1 MIKNLSPYYITIP
14 FVSPT
19 SGLTCTAY
27 TLQVFIW
34 DGLKTSVPAEPIYE
48 IRKQNATASIG
59 NDRINIARLISS
71 FINLTAQTMTVTD
84 LYDANNQLWVRTQ
97 VRYET
102 SNPTDFLPKL
112 TTTSL
117 TLKGY
122 AYGMEGE
129 NTTTPANNILMQG
142 TEFKVSRNGFF
153 NIPIFVGEPVYP
165 PVEFLITDI
174 VVDEAPLY
182 NLTFTRDGL
191 YDDLQCRYRLQPST
205 DWILIEVLFT
215 YDDFPTIPI
224 TLPLVAGDYDVQI
237 FGYDVING
245 GLAYSNIYELTIV

>member
-153 NIPIFVGEPVYP
+153 NIPIFVGEPVYA

-182 NLTFTRDGL
+182 TLTYTRDGL
-191 YDDLQCRYRLQPST
+191 YDDLQYRYRLQPST
-205 DWILIEVLFT
+205 DWIVGDDLFT

-237 FGYDVING
+237 YAYDVINNV
-245 GLAYSNIYELTIV
+245 LAYSNIYELTIV

>member
-19 SGLTCTAY
+19 SGLTSTAY

-165 PVEFLITDI
+165 PVEFLITSI

-182 NLTFTRDGL
+182 NLTFTRDGI
-191 YDDLQCRYRLQPST
+191 YDDLQFRYRLQPST
-205 DWILIEVLFT
+205 DWVFGDDI
-215 YDDFPTIPI
+215 YDYGSFPTISI
-224 TLPLVAGDYDVQI
+224 TLPLVAGVYDVQI
-237 FGYDVING
+237 FGYDVINSN
-245 GLAYSNIYELTIV
+245 LVYSNIYELTIV